1 MKRRARE
8 ALSIR
13 EKASLLSE
21 AAHIGV
27 TAAARSAGV
36 NRASIYRWR
45 AKAARDGED
54 GLPPASRKG
63 SALLAN
69 RLAPE
74 IQAAVIEIARELPYL
89 GPQRAAKELAQ
100 RGIVVSASAVHSTW
114 SRHGLEVVPARAA
127 AARKGIEDQP
137 APATNPELLAELSA
151 LRAAVAQLTEQ
162 QAHTMA
168 AMDRRDRAGRATAR
182 PKSTTSFP
190 SKGESSNTR
199 GLLREIFGDALPAKR
214 CEQSGTPPAAPVT
227 LADKPTSLGVLSLL
241 FGADVMANARPSE
254 PDLPARSEGTE
265 VV

>member
-13 EKASLLSE
+13 EKASVLSE
-21 AAHIGV
+21 AAQIGV
-27 TAAARSAGV
+27 TAAARIAGV
-36 NRASIYRWR
+36 NRASVYRWR

-63 SALLAN
+63 TALLAN

-74 IQAAVIEIARELPYL
+74 IQTAVVEIARELPYL
-89 GPQRAAKELAQ
+89 GPERAAKELAQ

-114 SRHGLEVVPARAA
+114 ARHGLEVLPARAA

-137 APATNPELLAELSA
+137 APATNAELLAELSA

-168 AMDRRDRAGRATAR
+168 AMDRRDRAGRAASR
-182 PKSTTSFP
+182 PKPTSFP
-190 SKGESSNTR
+190 SKGETSNTSS
-199 GLLREIFGDALPAKR
+199 LFRELFGDALPAKR
-214 CEQSGTPPAAPVT
+214 CEQSETPLAAPAT
-227 LADKPTSLGVLSLL
+227 LADKPTSAGVLSLL
-241 FGADVMANARPSE
+241 FGAEVMANARPS
-254 PDLPARSEGTE
+254 
-265 VV
+265 